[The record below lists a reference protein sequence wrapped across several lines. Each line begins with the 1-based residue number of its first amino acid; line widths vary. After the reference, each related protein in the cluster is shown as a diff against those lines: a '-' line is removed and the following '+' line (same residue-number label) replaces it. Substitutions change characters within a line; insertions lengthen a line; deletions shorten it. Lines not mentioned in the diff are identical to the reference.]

1 MKRTHQLMAIAA
13 LSVLASAAS
22 AKVIGSGNFP
32 SNFSYTTSGTYVP
45 VISNGGTTLTVNAA
59 KAAVYVATFSAECS
73 VDAPAGNNFAWVD
86 IDLEVNGVVV
96 APTVGTSDAFCSAD
110 GVAGFGGYT
119 RPSITVPIRL
129 NAGSNNIRVLG
140 KFQAGATGG
149 WVSDSSLVVHQ

>member
-1 MKRTHQLMAIAA
+1 MKRVHQVIALAA

-22 AKVIGSGNFP
+22 AKVIGSGSYSN
-32 SNFSYTTSGTYVP
+32 NFSYTTSGTYVP

-59 KAAVYVATFSAECS
+59 KAAIYVATFSAECS

-86 IDLEVNGVVV
+86 IDLEVNGAVV

-110 GVAGFGGYT
+110 GVAGFGGYN

-129 NAGSNNIRVLG
+129 NAGANTVRVLG

-149 WVSDSSLVVHQ
+149 WISDSSLVVHQ